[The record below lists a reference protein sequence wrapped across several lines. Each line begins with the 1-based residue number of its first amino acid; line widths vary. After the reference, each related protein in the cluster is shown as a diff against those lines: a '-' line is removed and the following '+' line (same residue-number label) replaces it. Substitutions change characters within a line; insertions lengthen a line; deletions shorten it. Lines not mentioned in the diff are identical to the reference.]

1 MGTFAK
7 GVMISGKPAELE
19 AVDIIDDIAEPV
31 FSISD
36 SPAVRHCR
44 SSRESVGQDPLVV
57 DQYEARTV
65 QVGYFYNIFE
75 PTYSTFRSGPARWR
89 EVGKDFMRR
98 ETLRK
103 GRLLHFIM
111 E

>member
-1 MGTFAK
+1 VGIFAK

-44 SSRESVGQDPLVV
+44 SSRESVGQDPLVL

-65 QVGYFYNIFE
+65 QVGYLYNIFG
-75 PTYSTFRSGPARWR
+75 TIHSFFRSGPARWR
-89 EVGKDFMRR
+89 EVGKDFMQR
-98 ETLRK
+98 EISRK